1 MRRREFIS
9 LIGGAAAAWP
19 LAAQAQQ
26 ERLPVVGVLS
36 GQSQESEAALLAEWR
51 KALNDT
57 GYVGGRNVLF
67 EYRFANGQ
75 GDRLPMLA
83 ADLVQRQVAVLL
95 ANTTPPALAA
105 KAATATIPIVFVTGV
120 DPVEVGLVASFNR
133 PGGNVTG
140 VTFLSN
146 KLVAK
151 RLELLA
157 ALVSAAAPI
166 GMLAHTRNPN
176 TVADVRDALAAAAKL
191 GRTLYV
197 ERVANLSEVGA
208 AVTALVQQRVVAL
221 FVAPQADFR
230 NWQQQILALAE
241 RYALP
246 TSFSNSDFVVAG
258 GLMCYGP
265 DQSDSYR
272 EAGIYT
278 GRILKGE
285 KPAELPVLVSTKF
298 NFTINLRT
306 AKSLGLTIPPTMLAL
321 ATVLID

>member
-1 MRRREFIS
+1 MRRRDFIALVS
-9 LIGGAAAAWP
+9 GVAAWP
-19 LAAQAQQ
+19 FAAHAQ
-26 ERLPVVGVLS
+26 RASVPVVGILS
-36 GQSQESEAALLAEWR
+36 AQSQESEAALLAEWE
-51 KALNDT
+51 KALNDA

-67 EYRFANGQ
+67 DYRFADGQ

-83 ADLVQRQVAVLL
+83 ADLVRRQVAVLV

-105 KAATATIPIVFVTGV
+105 KAATTTIPIVFMTGV

-133 PGGNVTG
+133 PGANLTG

-157 ALVSAAAPI
+157 ALVSPAAPI

-176 TVADVRDALAAAAKL
+176 TDADVRDALAAAAAL

-197 ERVANLSEVGA
+197 EKVASLSELDA
-208 AVTALVQQRVVAL
+208 AVAALVQQRVAAL

-230 NWQQQILALAE
+230 NWRQQILTLAE
-241 RYALP
+241 RNALP

-258 GLMCYGP
+258 GLMSYGP
-265 DQSDSYR
+265 NQIESYR

-285 KPAELPVLVSTKF
+285 RPAELPVLVSTKF
-298 NFTINLRT
+298 NFAINLKT
-306 AKSLGLTIPPTMLAL
+306 AKALGLTIPSSMLAL
-321 ATVLID
+321 TTTLIE